1 MKRIFSIIALILALV
16 LALVSCADTPTVE
29 ISEDG
34 YWIINGEKTD
44 VLAKGEK
51 GDQGIQGEKGDA
63 ATNENPQGLYFFLK
77 DD

>member
-1 MKRIFSIIALILALV
+1 MKKLIFIILTVLLAF
-16 LALVSCADTPTVE
+16 AFVSCRSASIE

-51 GDQGIQGEKGDA
+51 GDNRNSRQQSYKRFRH
-63 ATNENPQGLYFFLK
+63 NSRVL
-77 DD
+77 